1 MRGNRG
7 QQLLLVDEA
16 IFAAMKKLLFLGACL
31 VALASQPVKA
41 QTSKPSVIVVRVNDV
56 NAGGKMVIVR
66 EGGKTEELE
75 FAGGYSLKQL
85 SSSGLLMQQ
94 VFSKLYEEG
103 YSLKSTFGGS
113 SGFGSTLLFVKE
125 K

>member
-1 MRGNRG
+1 
-7 QQLLLVDEA
+7 
-16 IFAAMKKLLFLGACL
+16 MKKLLLLGACL
-31 VALASQPVKA
+31 VALASSPVQAQA

-56 NAGGKMVIVR
+56 NGGGKMVIVR

-103 YSLKSTFGGS
+103 YALKSTFGGS
-113 SGFGSTLLFVKE
+113 SGFGATLLFVKE